1 VKKKVVALLAL
12 VAGITALKRARA
24 RRAEE
29 ELWNSAAK
37 SPEEK

>member
-1 VKKKVVALLAL
+1 VKKKFVALLAL
-12 VAGITALKRARA
+12 VAGITALKRSRA

-37 SPEEK
+37 DQEK